1 MREYLP
7 GEILMLV
14 GHAKN
19 KANDWLDRQIRMF
32 EENAEDLRRLIVT
45 LSDKDQFDPAI
56 WREGYDET
64 QRALQS
70 CGARGDA
77 IRKLTVPNG

>member
-19 KANDWLDRQIRMF
+19 KANDWLDRQTRMF

-56 WREGYDET
+56 WREGYDNSKGRY
-64 QRALQS
+64 RAV
-70 CGARGDA
+70 ARVA
-77 IRKLTVPNG
+77 MPSEN